1 MASDPA
7 VDAAREPIETAEVLA
22 ALRAGDA
29 AAFASLSERYRHQL
43 RVHCYRMLGS
53 FAEAEDTVQETLLR
67 AWRGRDGFEGRSSF
81 RTWLYRIAT
90 NVCLNLIERGPR
102 RVLPQDVAEPVTAAT
117 PASEARSRPTLAPE
131 VPWLEPYPDQLL
143 DVAASEGEAPDAK
156 LVAREAIELAF
167 LAALQHLPARQRA
180 LVILSDVLGW
190 SAKELAELLELLEL
204 SLAAVNSTLQRAH
217 ATLRDKLPAE
227 RQGVRP
233 RAPESDAERAVLK
246 SFMDAWET
254 GDATLLTA
262 MLREDARW
270 SMPPA
275 PLWFAGRAA
284 IENLLRLF
292 PPRWQGREFRML
304 ATSANR
310 QPAAAAY
317 LRGAGESAFR
327 LSGVH
332 VLRVE
337 NGALAEITT
346 FGPALCSAF
355 ELPETL

>member
-1 MASDPA
+1 
-7 VDAAREPIETAEVLA
+7 VDAAHELAENARVLA
-22 ALRAGDA
+22 ALRAGDPT
-29 AAFASLSERYRHQL
+29 AFAALSERYRHQL

-53 FAEAEDTVQETLLR
+53 FAEAEDMVQETLLR

-90 NVCLNLIERGPR
+90 NVCLNVIERGPR

-131 VPWLEPYPDQLL
+131 VPWLEPYPDHLL
-143 DVAASEGEAPDAK
+143 DAAASEGDGPDER
-156 LVAREAIELAF
+156 LVARETTELAF

-190 SAKELAELLELLEL
+190 SAKELAELLELTVA
-204 SLAAVNSTLQRAH
+204 SVNSALQRAH

-227 RQGVRP
+227 RQDVRP
-233 RAPESDAERAVLK
+233 RAPQNDAERAVLK

-254 GDATLLTA
+254 GDALLLTA
-262 MLREDARW
+262 MLRDDARW

-292 PPRWQGREFRML
+292 PPRWQGREFKML
-304 ATSANR
+304 PTSANR

-317 LRGAGESAFR
+317 LRGAGESSFR

-337 NGALAEITT
+337 GGALADITT

-355 ELPETL
+355 ELPTTL